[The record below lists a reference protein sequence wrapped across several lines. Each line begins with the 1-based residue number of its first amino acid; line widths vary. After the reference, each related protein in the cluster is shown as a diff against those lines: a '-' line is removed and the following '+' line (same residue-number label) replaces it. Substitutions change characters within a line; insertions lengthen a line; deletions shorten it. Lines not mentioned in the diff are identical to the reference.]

1 MVVVLE
7 QTESRLKSRF
17 DGVPGH
23 HLPTPKH
30 VYILFN
36 KVGLKRIC
44 RIFGSRSLRNYRSNI
59 RLDTE

>member
-1 MVVVLE
+1 MLE
-7 QTESRLKSRF
+7 QYQCTLLVQLAMDDLGF
-17 DGVPGH
+17 V
-23 HLPTPKH
+23 
-30 VYILFN
+30 N